1 MAHELS
7 IDIRGKASM
16 AYINDEPWHG
26 LGQKLTEGASL
37 GTWAEEAGLNYTI
50 QDSPVFFHGLDGT
63 KQIFDNKKALYRNDT
78 GVALG
83 MVSDRYRVVQPI
95 EVIEFFRDL
104 TEAGGYQLETA
115 GSMFGG
121 AQYWALAKTGH
132 TAYIGG
138 PKSKDAINGYLLL
151 ATGCDGKLATTAQ
164 FTSVRVVCN
173 NTLTAALRGQNKK
186 DNSQIKV
193 THRSQFDASKVKQ
206 ELGIDM
212 IWSNFIEGL
221 NILAETPITDEA
233 ALKFIVS
240 LVGDPEK
247 DLAQQQDRAKDVATV
262 WQLYKGK
269 GRGSDMKTAHNTAF
283 GLVNSITE
291 FVDYLSGTNQDTRL
305 RSAWHYD
312 LAYLKNDT
320 YQRALT
326 ELAGV

>member
-1 MAHELS
+1 MAHELY
-7 IDIRGKASM
+7 IDLKGKASM
-16 AYINDEPWHG
+16 AYVNDEPWHG

-37 GTWAEEAGLNYTI
+37 ETWSHEAGLDYAI
-50 QDSPVFFHGLDGT
+50 QDSPVFFHGLDGS

-78 GVALG
+78 GAALG
-83 MVSDRYRVVQPI
+83 MVSDRYRVVQPV
-95 EVIEFFRDL
+95 EVLEFFRDL

-132 TAYIGG
+132 SAHIGG
-138 PKSKDAINGYLLL
+138 KKAKDDINGYLLL

-164 FTSVRVVCN
+164 FTSIRVVCN

-186 DNSQIKV
+186 DNSQVKV

-206 ELGIDM
+206 ELGLDT
-212 IWSNFIEGL
+212 IWNDFIHGVEQ
-221 NILAETPITDEA
+221 LADTPIKDEQ
-233 ALKFIVS
+233 ALQFIVS

-247 DLAQQQDRAKDVATV
+247 DFAQQQEKAKDVATV

-269 GRGSDMKTAHNTAF
+269 GRGSELATSANTAW
-283 GLVNSITE
+283 GLVNAITE
-291 FVDYLSGTNQDTRL
+291 HVDHLSGSNIDTRL

-312 LAYLKNDT
+312 LSYLKNEA
-320 YQRALT
+320 YQRALV
-326 ELAGV
+326 ELTV